1 MTTIL
6 HVENSPTVRAILKTR
21 LRRVLP
27 DIDIVEARGVESAR
41 VALTLLRSRM
51 YDLVVLDWSL
61 PDGKA
66 SDLLHLLSD
75 LRRVVVT
82 ANPSEVDGFVEVI
95 DKADPR
101 WIDAVVG
108 RISR

>member
-6 HVENSPTVRAILKTR
+6 HVENSPTVRAVLKTC
-21 LRRVLP
+21 LRRVFP
-27 DIDIVEARGVESAR
+27 DVEIVEARSVESAL

-66 SDLLHLLSD
+66 SDLLTLLSG

-82 ANPSEVDGFVEVI
+82 ANPSEVKGFSEVF
-95 DKADPR
+95 DKADPK
-101 WIDAVVG
+101 WIDAVIG
-108 RISR
+108 RIRR

>member
-66 SDLLHLLSD
+66 SDLLHLLSG
-75 LRRVVVT
+75 LRCVVVT
-82 ANPSEVDGFVEVI
+82 ANPSEVNGFVEVL
-95 DKADPR
+95 DKADPK
-101 WIDAVVG
+101 WIDAVIG
-108 RISR
+108 RVRR

>member
-6 HVENSPTVRAILKTR
+6 HVDNSPTVRAVLKTR
-21 LRRVLP
+21 LHRAVP
-27 DIDIVEARGVESAR
+27 GIEIVEARSVESAR

-66 SDLLHLLSD
+66 SDLLHSLSG
-75 LRRVVVT
+75 LRLVVVT
-82 ANPSEVDGFVEVI
+82 ADPSEVQGFIEVL
-95 DKADPR
+95 DKSDPK
-101 WIDAVVG
+101 WVDAVVG
-108 RISR
+108 RIKR